1 MNQIPTRNYE
11 KFFTPPEVAD
21 FMVGLLNPKAGE
33 LILEP
38 SAGRGSIVKAIKRN
52 APGCSVFAIE
62 INKDFNTELSEVADV
77 IAITDFLELEDMYQ
91 CDGCI
96 ANPPFGNGIDL
107 HAHVDQ
113 IRKFVVPDGKIV
125 MIVPADFDP
134 KREHRIHHLNNWS
147 QNSDGTTTAI
157 KIIEFI
163 N

>member
-1 MNQIPTRNYE
+1 MGKTAHRNYE

-33 LILEP
+33 LVLEP

-62 INKDFNTELSEVADV
+62 INNDYNSELSEVADV

-107 HAHVDQ
+107 RAHVEQ

-125 MIVPADFDP
+125 MIVPKDFDLGVQFKSYP
-134 KREHRIHHLNNWS
+134 LENWS
-147 QNSDGTTTAI
+147 KNSDGTTTEI
-157 KIIEFI
+157 KIIEF
-163 N
+163 NN